1 MNADE
6 KIKKMDLWIKLFF
19 IMMHVMVVI
28 ALSTFV
34 WGETDE
40 NGELVGLAGNVAVV
54 SLVIM
59 GLMILG
65 MMLIIFTGLYLRATQ
80 YIGEDG

>member
-80 YIGEDG
+80 CIGEDG

>member
-1 MNADE
+1 MNVDE
-6 KIKKMDLWIKLFF
+6 KIKRMDLWIKLFF
-19 IMMHVMVVI
+19 IMAHVMVVI

-40 NGELVGLAGNVAVV
+40 DGGLVGLGGDVAVASIV
-54 SLVIM
+54 VM